1 MQRFLYGF
9 VVLAFLVAALPSF
22 AQSPTPAP
30 VPPSPEEAK
39 LLKTTEAYVRFLFAW
54 GPDFD
59 VKLGP
64 LAPSASSDFYTVPL
78 QVSFSGHSDTGTVY
92 VSKDGK
98 TFMRGD
104 MFSMSSDIFA
114 DTRAK
119 LHPDGNPSKG
129 PTDARVTVVEFSDF
143 ECPHCQQFY
152 RMLKTVEP
160 NYPQVRFVF
169 KDFPLVAVHPWALTA
184 ALGARCA
191 YLQSPDAFWLVH
203 DAIFEN
209 QEIISA
215 ENVWDKVLEFAARAG
230 LDKEAVKACMSG
242 PDSRKA
248 IEASA
253 TDGVAV
259 DVNSTPTVF
268 VNGRPVNAG
277 DESALRQYIEYEL
290 KSQRGQAPASASTP
304 APKPKP

>member
-1 MQRFLYGF
+1 VQRQLCGL
-9 VVLAFLVAALPSF
+9 VVLVTLLAALPSF
-22 AQSPTPAP
+22 AQSPAPAS
-30 VPPSPEEAK
+30 PSPDEGK

-64 LAPSASSDFYTVPL
+64 LAPSISPEFYTVPL
-78 QVSFSGHSDTGTVY
+78 HVSFGGHSDSGVVY

-104 MFSMSSDIFA
+104 FFSMSSDVFA

-129 PTDARVTVVEFSDF
+129 PADARVTIVEFSDF

-152 RMLKTVEP
+152 RTLKNVEP
-160 NYPQVRFVF
+160 NYPQVRIVF

-191 YLQSPDAFWLVH
+191 YMQSPEAFWLVH

-215 ENVWDKVLEFAARAG
+215 ENVWDKTLEFAARAG

-242 PDSRKA
+242 PDAKKA
-248 IEASA
+248 VETNV
-253 TDGVAV
+253 TDGTAV
-259 DVNSTPTVF
+259 QVDSTPSVF
-268 VNGRPVNAG
+268 VNGRPVNGG
-277 DESALRQYIEYEL
+277 DEAALRQYIEYEL
-290 KSQRGQAPASASTP
+290 KSQPGPAPGSTP